1 MNRIY
6 KMKSLSLILTLLFT
20 GSLFSQ
26 TTFKVDN
33 FSKQY
38 YGKMFIA
45 DTSEVFSPGWIAIYD
60 QKTNKQL
67 IKVKSEELTFS
78 LHNGKVLANI
88 KELPYGEQSQILYE
102 DYNFDGIKDFAIM
115 DGQFSCYHGP
125 SFKIYL
131 ATNSGF
137 QYNADF
143 TRLAQE
149 YCGMFQVD
157 YKDKTI
163 STMTKSGCCWHQFS
177 EFKVR
182 NNKPYP
188 IKIVEEGMDPSGI
201 LWDFTEQKWTNGKM
215 EQTKYQ
221 VLDEELTDDKVLLS
235 FEFENNKKMKILNS
249 GSLLY
254 YVFTDANNKIELLYH
269 DIFTYSKAENCL
281 KFVNHKT
288 EYTIYDTKIVIK
300 TANKTYEMKA
310 ANNTKSGTL
319 AILKKQE
326 VNNVIL

>member
-1 MNRIY
+1 MPFRY
-6 KMKSLSLILTLLFT
+6 LILSLLFT

-67 IKVKSEELTFS
+67 IQVKSEELTFS

-102 DYNFDGIKDFAIM
+102 DYNFDGVKDFAIM

-131 ATNSGF
+131 ATTAGF
-137 QYNADF
+137 KYNADF

-149 YCGMFQVD
+149 YCGMFNVD

-182 NNKPYP
+182 NNKTYP
-188 IKIVEEGMDPSGI
+188 IKIVEEGMNPSGI
-201 LWDFTEQKWTNGKM
+201 LWDYTEQKWTNGKM
-215 EQTKYQ
+215 VQTKYQ
-221 VLDEELTDDKVLLS
+221 ILDEELTDDKVLLS
-235 FEFENNKKMKILNS
+235 FEFENKKKIKILNS
-249 GSLLY
+249 GTLLY

-269 DIFTYSKAENCL
+269 DIFTYSKNENSL

-300 TANKTYEMKA
+300 TPSKTYEMKA
-310 ANNTKSGTL
+310 ANKTQSGTL
-319 AILKKQE
+319 ATLKKQE